1 MPEDLDPLLGSLL
14 DGMLQKDPYARFT
27 LQQIREH
34 GWFLKKHPKTEPAI
48 RIPPLR
54 GDENR
59 DMTVIR
65 YLESHHGYDYDDD
78 DSHYFTEHDLH
89 GTV

>member
-1 MPEDLDPLLGSLL
+1 M
-14 DGMLQKDPYARFT
+14 K
-27 LQQIREH
+27 H
-34 GWFLKKHPKTEPAI
+34 HPKVEPPV

-59 DMTVIR
+59 DMTVLK
-65 YLESHHGYDYDDD
+65 YLEAHHGGGDEDDCS

-89 GTV
+89 GDSIKTSINSF